1 MAKVIVGIHGLANK
15 PEAATLGK
23 WWRQSIAE
31 GLTKNSGLR
40 NPSFDFKMV
49 YYADVFYSRPVPA
62 QKNDEPYVRAKAS
75 ALRRYDEGFFDFI
88 GDKVEEVIGLGLD
101 EIKQQLGFT
110 TKLID
115 RGLKKVLADLGRY
128 YLKDEDRNS
137 VRERLRK
144 VLEEYHEQEILLVA
158 HSMGSIVAYD
168 VLRELGRETTPA
180 VTVSR
185 FATIGSPIGLAHVKR
200 KMQLE
205 WGRRLRTPS
214 VVSKSWV
221 NFADRRDYVALDSH
235 LRDDYRPNSTGVR
248 VHDDRVCN
256 DYPDN
261 PHKSYGYLRTPEFS
275 EYVADFL

>member
-1 MAKVIVGIHGLANK
+1 MAKIIIGIHGLANK
-15 PEAATLGK
+15 PEAATLAK

-31 GLTKNSGLR
+31 GLSKNCGLR
-40 NPSFDFKMV
+40 NHRFEFEMV

-62 QKNDEPYVRAKAS
+62 QKNDEPYVKAKAG
-75 ALRRYDEGFFDFI
+75 ALRRYDEGFFDFL

-115 RGLKKVLADLGRY
+115 RGLKKVLSDLGRY
-128 YLKDEDRNS
+128 YLKEQDRAT
-137 VRERLRK
+137 VRERLRQA
-144 VLEEYHEQEILLVA
+144 LEDHRDKEILLIA

-168 VLRELGRETTPA
+168 VLRQLGRDANPPMA
-180 VTVSR
+180 VSR
-185 FATIGSPIGLAHVKR
+185 LATIGSPIGLAHVKR

-214 VVSKSWV
+214 VVSKSWS
-221 NFADRRDYVALDSH
+221 NFADRRDYVALDAH
-235 LRDDYRPNSTGVR
+235 LRDDYRANSTGIR

-275 EYVADFL
+275 DYVADFL